1 MVHDGDLSFEKFPSV
16 EDTRILQEFADED
29 DDDDCDGELGGSN
42 REEIKKELK
51 DLKDNDNN
59 EEVYGRDKVENKEA
73 EEEII
78 GADEDV
84 EEVKVGIKRPREKNE
99 QIIDH
104 R

>member
-1 MVHDGDLSFEKFPSV
+1 MTVICPLRNSLQLRIPEFCRDSLTRRTTTIAMVSWAVQTEKK
-16 EDTRILQEFADED
+16 L
-29 DDDDCDGELGGSN
+29 
-42 REEIKKELK
+42 KKELK

>member
-99 QIIDH
+99 QIID
-104 R
+104 RR